1 MAILMRSELEGI
13 AAEQIEPYFAQ
24 LLEQKR
30 RYPGFIRQASG
41 PTQGLP
47 GHWGLRDAGGA

>member
-24 LLEQKR
+24 LLEQMR

-41 PTQGLP
+41 PTQRLP
-47 GHWGLRDAGGA
+47 GH